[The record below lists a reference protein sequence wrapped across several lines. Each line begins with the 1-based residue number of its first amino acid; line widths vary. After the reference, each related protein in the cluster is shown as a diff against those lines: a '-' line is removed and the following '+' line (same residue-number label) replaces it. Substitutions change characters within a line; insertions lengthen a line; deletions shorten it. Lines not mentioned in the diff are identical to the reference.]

1 MHKYILKKYAP
12 KLITLCIIALLCL
25 LSDMNFNDSMILFIG
40 LLFFIWMFRMFFLSK
55 KNPKLIVTDIE
66 LIIKFMSFVWY
77 VCSLKPIRKWL
88 LRIRYVGFKPKPYPF
103 LALYGN
109 VLDTHMVKFKLSPAF
124 FRDKTPVAR
133 AALWRLLTRGA
144 IFFNT
149 TSGQPPFL
157 CLGPW
162 SDSPSDGLDQD
173 FEKSLYTFLSQC
185 APVGGQLVP
194 DEVRETIA
202 HNPKNY
208 SGKSYCY
215 DNQYHFA
222 DLLNTGI
229 RFDAYSRRDI
239 RNVIGMRNFLEGLPD
254 SYNAPKEFVG
264 QMPNLQ
270 RVWQEYMTYAYVFG
284 IERSTWRHLA
294 HLMPPHA
301 GDSSSLFHLLQTSEP
316 HRQVLRQMMDAVSEA
331 TPEVEE
337 IVSANR
343 GRLSL
348 AWHAE
353 ELYDL

>member
-1 MHKYILKKYAP
+1 M
-12 KLITLCIIALLCL
+12 
-25 LSDMNFNDSMILFIG
+25 
-40 LLFFIWMFRMFFLSK
+40 
-55 KNPKLIVTDIE
+55 
-66 LIIKFMSFVWY
+66 
-77 VCSLKPIRKWL
+77 
-88 LRIRYVGFKPKPYPF
+88 
-103 LALYGN
+103 
-109 VLDTHMVKFKLSPAF
+109 
-124 FRDKTPVAR
+124 
-133 AALWRLLTRGA
+133 WRLLTRGA
-144 IFFNT
+144 VRFNMT
-149 TSGQPPFL
+149 RDNQPFL

-162 SDSPSDGLDQD
+162 SVSPSDGLDQD
-173 FEKSLYTFLSQC
+173 FEKSLYTFLEQC
-185 APVGGQLVP
+185 APVGKRLDP
-194 DEVRETIA
+194 DMVRKVISYEKKDKTI
-202 HNPKNY
+202 Y
-208 SGKSYCY
+208 GYDY
-215 DNQYHFA
+215 DNQYRFA

-229 RFDAYSRRDI
+229 RLDAYSRRDI

-254 SYNAPKEFVG
+254 SYNDPKEFVG

-301 GDSSSLFHLLQTSEP
+301 GDSSSLFHLLQASKP
-316 HRQVLRQMMDAVSEA
+316 HRQVLRKMMDAVSEA